1 MTKNVVHTN
10 SHSSAKKDAVKKS
23 AEKLTEK
30 SLRMVESRVI
40 MALAAQEK
48 SKAQVSAVSE
58 KAKIAVG
65 KASKSPT
72 KANAAAAQRAKET
85 VRQAIAKREEAT
97 VAVKQA
103 RETLSKVKG
112 QFKMLEAE
120 RRLTERKEA
129 AKQKAVDAFV
139 KRWEASWNQKMKAEN
154 KNRLD
159 KPQMKKVA

>member
-1 MTKNVVHTN
+1 MTKSVVHTN
-10 SHSSAKKDAVKKS
+10 SHPSAKKNIVKKS

-30 SLRMVESRVI
+30 SLRMVESRVK
-40 MALAAQEK
+40 MALATQEK
-48 SKAQVSAVSE
+48 SKALVFAVSE
-58 KAKIAVG
+58 KAKIVVE

-72 KANAAAAQRAKET
+72 RANTDAAKRAKET
-85 VRQAIAKREEAT
+85 MRQAIAKREEAT

-120 RRLTERKEA
+120 RRLAERKEA
-129 AKQKAVDAFV
+129 AKQKAVDAFI

-159 KPQMKKVA
+159 KSQMKKAA